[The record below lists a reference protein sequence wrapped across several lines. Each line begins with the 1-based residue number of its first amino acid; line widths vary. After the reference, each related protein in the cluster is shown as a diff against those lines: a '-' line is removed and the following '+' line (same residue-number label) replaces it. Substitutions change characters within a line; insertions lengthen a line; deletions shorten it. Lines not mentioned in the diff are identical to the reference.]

1 MTDHVTF
8 SINPFYRRQTPD
20 SKFSHFDGTDEQ
32 LLKEVEQ
39 NFPLRRKGKRLGS
52 WLVAIPSQI
61 GKARCHTPVL
71 HVNRNCFLNAEVVA
85 KNNGTPLI
93 CASVIGR
100 KQRALYAEVVLYQHD
115 QLVKM
120 GEASS
125 DADYEVVS
133 LHASD
138 VERQPP
144 HPYEIAREVLSE
156 GAQYDPRDIC
166 EAIVYWGTHA
176 YAKPQFVRHANV
188 EVADFIRRGDL
199 DGAYVVRRRLVPDET
214 EQDSREYLTALHSFM
229 SQTDT
234 LYR

>member
-1 MTDHVTF
+1 MTEHVTF

-52 WLVAIPSQI
+52 YLVSISSQI
-61 GKARCHTPVL
+61 GKAACHTPVL
-71 HVNRNCFLNAEVVA
+71 KVGKHCFLNAEVVA
-85 KNNGTPLI
+85 KDNGTPLI

-100 KQRALYAEVVLYQHD
+100 KHLASYAEVVLYEHN

-138 VERQPP
+138 VEQPP
-144 HPYEIAREVLSE
+144 SHPYEIAREVLSE
-156 GAQYDPRDIC
+156 GAQYDARDIC
-166 EAIVYWGTHA
+166 EAIIYWGTHA
-176 YAKPQFVRHANV
+176 YAKPQFVRHAHV
-188 EVADFIRRGDL
+188 EVADHLRQSDL
-199 DGAYVVRRRLVPDET
+199 EGAYVARRKLVPDET
-214 EQDSREYLTALHSFM
+214 EQDSRDYVMSLHSFM
-229 SQTDT
+229 ASTET
-234 LYR
+234 LYK